1 MSYDLG
7 LKGKIKSEKMDLT
20 PPDEILK
27 SLCDEIKKETDGE
40 IEGVVLPYSGRMKS
54 YTKKGG
60 MLGYTQD
67 KEVNIQDSLGA
78 VGNKISRFEF
88 CLATPIYKDFRYRIM
103 LIEYDLAVYPATV
116 VLEED
121 ISDQL
126 QEITGYDYEVECN
139 SREEFENLAIAAIR
153 TRKVRQMMLQ
163 LLKVAENQRRQA
175 AKKKAS
181 EDDEL

>member
-1 MSYDLG
+1 MSYNLG

-27 SLCDEIKKETDGE
+27 SLCDEIREETDGE
-40 IEGVVLPYSGRMKS
+40 IEGVVLPYGGRMKS
-54 YTKKGG
+54 YTRKGG

-67 KEVNIQDSLGA
+67 EEVNIQDSLGA

-88 CLATPIYKDFRYRIM
+88 CLATPIYKDFRYRLM
-103 LIEYDLAVYPATV
+103 LVEYDLAVYPATV

-121 ISDQL
+121 ISDQI

-139 SREEFENLAIAAIR
+139 SREEFENLAIAAIK
-153 TRKVRQMMLQ
+153 TKKVRQMMQQ
-163 LLKVAENQRRQA
+163 LLKIAENQQIQA
-175 AKKKAS
+175 AKKKAL
-181 EDDEL
+181 EDNDM